1 MVVFLRSKRLLD
13 VLSIG
18 NQNDQLIVS
27 WDEYS
32 GLKQVSN
39 ETTIHF
45 GSLKKVSTSV
55 AIPPLLKHT

>member
-39 ETTIHF
+39 KTTIHF
-45 GSLKKVSTSV
+45 GSLTKVSTSV

>member
-1 MVVFLRSKRLLD
+1 VFLRSKRLLD
-13 VLSIG
+13 VLSID

-39 ETTIHF
+39 ETTIHL

-55 AIPPLLKHT
+55 AILPLLKHT